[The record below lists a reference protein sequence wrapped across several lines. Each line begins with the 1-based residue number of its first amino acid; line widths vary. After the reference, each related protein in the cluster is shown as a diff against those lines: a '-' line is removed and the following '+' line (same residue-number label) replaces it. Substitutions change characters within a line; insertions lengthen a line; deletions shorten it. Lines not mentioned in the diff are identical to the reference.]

1 MTTGLTDT
9 GFSRPL
15 QADIA
20 DQILA
25 DERGSISDQLDGSES
40 SAIGNLNQVFADQL
54 AQAWEVLEEAVNGY
68 DPENATD
75 SRLVAL
81 SLLTGTIRRGA
92 SAGLVTAHINLD
104 AALTFAP
111 GALVAHVTN
120 DPSNRWSNRDTVT
133 STAAGDYDVT
143 FISEDLGSGTVAAAG
158 TLTVIASPVTGWN
171 SITNVADATEGKDQ
185 ESIEDLRVRREEEI
199 ALPGSG
205 TVDAIRAD
213 VVDVTG
219 VIECIVN
226 ENTGDTTDAN
236 GVPGHAFQAVVWDG
250 SPAAAL
256 DNDIAQAIYGSRPAG
271 IASVGS
277 QRGSATTAD
286 GRVVTVAFERATVVQ
301 IYVSVQIVS
310 ALGVAAA
317 DVKAAILASIPTLV
331 GGDVVYARVSGSVF
345 NVSGVDDYVFV
356 HIGTAPSPS
365 GTSNIAIGPAQIA
378 ILQSSNITVT
388 GDVT

>member
-1 MTTGLTDT
+1 MTTGLTTT

-15 QADIA
+15 QADLA

-25 DERGSISDQLDGSES
+25 DERGSISDQLDGSAS
-40 SAIGNLNQVFADQL
+40 TVIGNLNQVFADQL

-81 SLLTGTIRRGA
+81 CLLTGTIRRGA
-92 SAGLVTAHINLD
+92 TAGLVTTTLNLD
-104 AALTFAP
+104 ASQTYAP
-111 GALVAHVTN
+111 GDLVAHVVN
-120 DPSNRWSNRDTVT
+120 DPANRWHNRDTVT
-133 STAAGDYDVT
+133 STTAGTYSAT
-143 FISEDLGSGTVAAAG
+143 FISEATGTGTVAAAG

-171 SITNVADATEGKDQ
+171 SITNAADATEGQDQ
-185 ESIEDLRVRREEEI
+185 ESIEALRARREEEI

-213 VVDVTG
+213 VIDVTG
-219 VIECIVN
+219 VIECFVD
-226 ENTGDTTDAN
+226 ENTTDVYDAN
-236 GVPGHAFQAVVWDG
+236 GLPPHSFRAVVWDG

-277 QRGSATTAD
+277 YSGNTTTAD
-286 GRVVTVAFERATVVQ
+286 GRVVAVAFERAAVQQ
-301 IYVSVQIVS
+301 IYVSVQIAS
-310 ALGVAAA
+310 TLGVAAA
-317 DVKAAILASIPTLV
+317 DVKTAILAAMPTDV
-331 GGDVVYARVSGSVF
+331 GADVVYARIAGSVF
-345 NVSGVDDYVFV
+345 NVKGVDDYVFV
-356 HIGTAPSPS
+356 HIGTSPSPS
-365 GTSNIAIGPAQIA
+365 GTSNISISTSQIA
-378 ILQSSNITVT
+378 ILQAANITVT